1 MNFLYT
7 FRGKLVIVLIILL
20 IITLGVQYLL
30 NLRAEQVNS
39 ERRRLRGQNLMAGV
53 TLGFNS
59 ISSPDRLQDIV
70 NREEQHPYF
79 NEPRTERIKDILI
92 IDNEWKIY
100 DSLGDEYLP
109 TENERGEMIKKN
121 LKELTNLPPLVNAD
135 RLGNNRQNFPNADAR
150 NGESD
155 AEANVIPIETNQ
167 GRYYVMVILRTDR
180 NEAFRRAAEPL
191 VYNLAVLLFSSA
203 TTIFLVWRFTR
214 PIADLSEAARRIAGG
229 DLTVRVPENTGRDEI
244 GQLAAQFNE
253 MTAQLEKK
261 SELEAQLQL
270 AEKSAVIGR
279 LGSAIAHEIRNP
291 LNYINLTLDHLRAK
305 LAPETA
311 EKRET
316 FEKLINQLKTE
327 VARINRQISDF
338 LNYSRPL
345 KLNLKA
351 TDIKEVVEDSLHIIE
366 AEACEQNITINLTTE
381 ENLPAAAADGEQLHL
396 VFNNLFINAMQ
407 ALENRGGKLKIAIS
421 PAEYTIRIEISD
433 TGCGIS
439 GENLPKIFEPYFST
453 KETGTGLG
461 LATVKKII
469 DDHKGNIEVESK
481 PNEGTKFTIELPKKV

>member
-1 MNFLYT
+1 MNFLNT
-7 FRGKLVIVLIILL
+7 FRGKLVIILIFLL

-30 NLRAEQVNS
+30 NLRTEQLNS
-39 ERRRLRGQNLMAGV
+39 ERRRMRGQNLMAGI

-59 ISSPDRLQDIV
+59 ISSTDRLQDFV
-70 NREEQHPYF
+70 KREEQPYF
-79 NEPRTERIKDILI
+79 SEPTTERIKDVII
-92 IDNEWKIY
+92 IDNNWQVD
-100 DSLGDEYLP
+100 DSLSFEYLP
-109 TENERGEMIKKN
+109 TVNEQGETIKKN
-121 LKELTNLPPLVNAD
+121 LKDLTDLPPLVNAHRLGKD
-135 RLGNNRQNFPNADAR
+135 RLHFPNVEPA

-155 AEANVIPIETNQ
+155 LEANVVPIETSL
-167 GRYYVMVILRTDR
+167 GRYYVMVILKTDK

-214 PIADLSEAARRIAGG
+214 PIADLSEAARRVAGG
-229 DLTVRVPENTGRDEI
+229 DLTVRVPKDTGRDEI
-244 GQLAAQFNE
+244 GQLAARFNE

-261 SELEAQLQL
+261 RELEAQLQQ

-305 LAPETA
+305 LAPETTA
-311 EKRET
+311 KREI
-316 FEKLINQLKTE
+316 FERLITQLKTE
-327 VARINRQISDF
+327 VDRINRQISDF
-338 LNYSRPL
+338 LNYSRPS
-345 KLNLKA
+345 KLNLQA

-366 AEACEQNITINLTTE
+366 AEACEQNITVNLTAD
-381 ENLPAAAADGEQLHL
+381 ENLSLVFADGEQLHS

-407 ALENRGGKLKIAIS
+407 ALENRGGSLNIVIS

-433 TGCGIS
+433 TGRGIS
-439 GENLPKIFEPYFST
+439 EEDLSKIFEPYFST

-461 LATVKKII
+461 LAIVKKII

-481 PNEGTKFTIELPKKV
+481 LNEGTKFTIELPKKV

>member
-7 FRGKLVIVLIILL
+7 FRGKLVIILIFLL

-30 NLRAEQVNS
+30 NLRAEQINS

-53 TLGFNS
+53 TLGFNG
-59 ISSPDRLQDIV
+59 ISSPDRLQNIV

-79 NEPRTERIKDILI
+79 NEPRTERIKDVII
-92 IDNEWKIY
+92 IDHEWKIY
-100 DSLGDEYLP
+100 DSLSDEFLP
-109 TENERGEMIKKN
+109 TENDRGETIKKN
-121 LKELTNLPPLVNAD
+121 LKDLTTLPPLVNAD
-135 RLGNNRQNFPNADAR
+135 RLGNDRQNFPNADAA
-150 NGESD
+150 NGGSD
-155 AEANVIPIETNQ
+155 AEANVVPIETDQ
-167 GRYYVMVILRTDR
+167 GRYYVMVILKTDQ

-244 GQLAAQFNE
+244 GQLAARFNE
-253 MTAQLEKK
+253 MIAELEKK
-261 SELEAQLQL
+261 SELEAQLQQ

-291 LNYINLTLDHLRAK
+291 LNYINLTLDHLRAR
-305 LAPETA
+305 LAPETTI
-311 EKRET
+311 KREI
-316 FEKLINQLKTE
+316 FERLITQLKTE

-345 KLNLKA
+345 KLNLQA
-351 TDIKEVVEDSLHIIE
+351 TDMKEVVEDSLHIIE
-366 AEACEQNITINLTTE
+366 PEAREQNITINLMAD
-381 ENLPAAAADGEQLHL
+381 ENLPAANADGEQLHL

-407 ALENRGGKLKIAIS
+407 ALENRGGCLNIAIS
-421 PAEYTIRIEISD
+421 PAEYTLRIEISD

-439 GENLPKIFEPYFST
+439 EEDLPKIFEPYFST

-481 PNEGTKFTIELPKKV
+481 LNEGTKFTIELPKKV